1 MDAGS
6 YFSDV
11 LAGIDFL
18 MALASLIGFFG
29 TIVGVA
35 LLFLGGR
42 QFKSK
47 GLKILMIGIIL
58 LALFGYQT
66 GIKYFRLN

>member
-11 LAGIDFL
+11 LAGMDFL
-18 MALASLIGFFG
+18 MALGSLIGFFG
-29 TIVGVA
+29 VIFGVA
-35 LLFLGGR
+35 MLFLGGR

-47 GLKILMIGIIL
+47 GLKVLVISIIL
-58 LALFGYQT
+58 LALFGFNT
-66 GIKYFRLN
+66 GIKYFRL

>member
-6 YFSDV
+6 YIFDG
-11 LAGIDFL
+11 LEGIDFL
-18 MALASLIGFFG
+18 MALTSLIGFFG
-29 TIVGVA
+29 AIVGVA
-35 LLFLGGR
+35 MLFLGGR

-47 GLKILMIGIIL
+47 GLKVLVISIIL

-66 GIKYFRLN
+66 GIKYFRL

>member
-1 MDAGS
+1 MDVGS

-18 MALASLIGFFG
+18 MALTSLIGFFG
-29 TIVGVA
+29 AIVGVA

-47 GLKILMIGIIL
+47 GLKILVISIVL
-58 LALFGYQT
+58 LALFGYNT
-66 GIKYFRLN
+66 GVKYFRL

>member
-11 LAGIDFL
+11 LGGIDFL
-18 MALASLIGFFG
+18 MALGSLIGFFG
-29 TIVGVA
+29 VLLGLA
-35 LLFLGGR
+35 MLFLGGR

-47 GLKILMIGIIL
+47 GLKVLVISIIL
-58 LALFGYQT
+58 LALFGVNT
-66 GIKYFRLN
+66 GIKYFRL

>member
-6 YFSDV
+6 YFSDI

-18 MALASLIGFFG
+18 IALASLIGFFG
-29 TIVGVA
+29 AIVGVA

-47 GLKILMIGIIL
+47 GLKVLVISIVL

-66 GIKYFRLN
+66 GIKYFRLR

>member
-11 LAGIDFL
+11 LGGIDFL
-18 MALASLIGFFG
+18 MALGSLIGFFG
-29 TIVGVA
+29 AIIGVA
-35 LLFLGGR
+35 MLVLGGR

-47 GLKILMIGIIL
+47 GLKILVISIIL

-66 GIKYFRLN
+66 GIKYFRL

>member
-1 MDAGS
+1 MDVGS

-29 TIVGVA
+29 AIVGVA

-47 GLKILMIGIIL
+47 GLKILVISIVL
-58 LALFGYQT
+58 LALFGYNT
-66 GIKYFRLN
+66 GIKYFRL

>member
-29 TIVGVA
+29 AIVGVA

-47 GLKILMIGIIL
+47 ALKVIMISIIL

-66 GIKYFRLN
+66 GIKYFRL

>member
-1 MDAGS
+1 MDVGS

-18 MALASLIGFFG
+18 MALASLIDFFG
-29 TIVGVA
+29 AIIGVA

-47 GLKILMIGIIL
+47 GLKILVISIVL
-58 LALFGYQT
+58 LALFGYNT
-66 GIKYFRLN
+66 GIKYFRL

>member
-1 MDAGS
+1 MDVGS

-18 MALASLIGFFG
+18 MALCSLIGFLVA
-29 TIVGVA
+29 IIGVA
-35 LLFLGGR
+35 MLFLGGR

-47 GLKILMIGIIL
+47 GMKVLVISIVL
-58 LALFGYQT
+58 LALFGYNT
-66 GIKYFRLN
+66 GIKYFRL

>member
-1 MDAGS
+1 MDVGS

-18 MALASLIGFFG
+18 MALCSLIGFFG
-29 TIVGVA
+29 LVVGGA
-35 LLFLGGR
+35 MLFLGGR

-47 GLKILMIGIIL
+47 GLKVLVISIVL
-58 LALFGYQT
+58 LAVFGFNT
-66 GIKYFRLN
+66 GIKYFRL